1 MKLLHSAMD
10 LRPQGCIK
18 NPKNA
23 WIPTGALGRAPGPHA
38 VRAGF
43 ALFRNVA
50 LLFESG

>member
-1 MKLLHSAMD
+1 MH
-10 LRPQGCIK
+10 K

-23 WIPTGALGRAPGPHA
+23 RAFAPWIPTGALGRAPGPHA

-43 ALFRNVA
+43 ALFGNVA